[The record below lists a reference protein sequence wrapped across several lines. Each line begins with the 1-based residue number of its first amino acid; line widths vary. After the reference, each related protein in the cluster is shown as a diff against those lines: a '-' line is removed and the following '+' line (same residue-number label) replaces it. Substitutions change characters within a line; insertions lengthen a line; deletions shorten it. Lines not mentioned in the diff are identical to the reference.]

1 MKGPGVGIA
10 CGAWFED
17 GLDGVWGLTI
27 LGRVV
32 RLEDAVAAG
41 EGGGQQL
48 IDVQEIEGGWTY
60 AFPMELLR
68 LSDLTL
74 RRQDTR

>member
-48 IDVQEIEGGWTY
+48 MCRRSRVDGRTP
-60 AFPMELLR
+60 FPW
-68 LSDLTL
+68 SS
-74 RRQDTR
+74 